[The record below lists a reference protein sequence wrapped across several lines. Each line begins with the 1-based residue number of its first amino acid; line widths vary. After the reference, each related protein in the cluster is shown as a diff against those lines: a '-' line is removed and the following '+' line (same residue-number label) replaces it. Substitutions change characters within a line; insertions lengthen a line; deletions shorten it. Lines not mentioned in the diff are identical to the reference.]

1 MSEYAAPSNIAWS
14 GKGYGVA
21 EFGSD
26 NQMIVIFYS
35 RPVENPAKSLEAG
48 RKICTDQD
56 YVKMYHPGEGNT
68 NQIDRP
74 VKQEDT
80 RRFPRQWEQYLH
92 NRTQA
97 PEGTP
102 IDLLYPNNPST
113 AENLRGMGVFTVEQA
128 ANLSAHA
135 QDRVGMGSQDIVNKA
150 KAFLENAAKGIN
162 FHKHEDMIK
171 KLQQENKLKDTQVL
185 KLQQQVDILMQKLT
199 SPADQS
205 LSPPW
210 SATDEQT
217 QRINANHVTNQIKPK
232 PATKVKSTKPV
243 SLDSYGEESDE

>member
-1 MSEYAAPSNIAWS
+1 MSEYAAPSNIQWQ
-14 GKGYGVA
+14 GKGYGTA
-21 EFGSD
+21 QFGSD
-26 NQMIVIFYS
+26 DQLIVLFYS
-35 RPVENPAKSLEAG
+35 RPVEDPAKSLEAG
-48 RKICTDQD
+48 RKICVDRD
-56 YVKMYHPGEGNT
+56 YVKIYHPGEGNT

-74 VKQEDT
+74 VNTNDQ
-80 RRFPRQWEQYLH
+80 RRFTRQWEQYLH

-113 AENLRGMGVFTVEQA
+113 AENLRGMGVFTIEQA

-150 KAFLENAAKGIN
+150 KAFLENASKGIN
-162 FHKHEDMIK
+162 FHKHEDKIK
-171 KLQQENKLKDTQVL
+171 KLEQESKLKDHQIL
-185 KLQQQVDILMQKLT
+185 KLTEQVNILMQKLT

-217 QRINANHVTNQIKPK
+217 QRINANHVTSELVRETKKGRGKSQPK
-232 PATKVKSTKPV
+232 VQS
-243 SLDSYGEESDE
+243 EESED